1 MYNLRATLQDSDPAL
16 WPVLAQ
22 CWKVDTDY
30 LDRREMLGALR
41 EAMLD
46 SEHIERV
53 WQSLNDEQ
61 RGAMQTLLGAGG
73 KMTAPMFERLFGE
86 IRKLGAAL
94 IESEKPLENPAN
106 IAESLYYRGLIF
118 ETFEKTES
126 GMYKAIYVPTDLA
139 AKLPT
144 HQTAYSDLGGE
155 DGEDGELTI
164 EALEEVENVRQ
175 ADTSIV
181 DDMTTLLAYL
191 QLHSA
196 DIGEG
201 GLTVDDREDVIVHLL
216 VDDMERLN
224 FLLGV
229 GISADLIAVQEGVAH
244 PKRAEVR
251 RWLSGKRSEQVK
263 WLAEAW
269 RESTIYR
276 DLWHVSGLYP
286 EPVNWLYN
294 PAMGRGAILTFM
306 NEFVPKK
313 EWWSLDIFIST
324 VKEEDPDFQR
334 PDGNY
339 DNWYIRNE
347 AGDYLNGFESWDAV
361 EGALLE
367 FYLMGP
373 MHWLGLVDL
382 ADEAVRMTAYG
393 RAFLSGGQWPAPS
406 ESEEKVIVAHDG
418 TMLAS
423 RKVSRIDRFQL
434 ARFTTWGSPGTL
446 EGAKYAYKLD
456 ADGIRQASGQGINT
470 GHITAFV
477 KRMLGKEPVP
487 PMLVKLLEAWQK
499 GATSEVTFER
509 LLVLRT
515 TAPET
520 MDRIFDDPPLRR
532 YLGARLGPMACVV
545 RADEWEALRD
555 ALGENGIEVEVID

>member
-1 MYNLRATLQDSDPAL
+1 MYNLRATLQDSDSAL
-16 WPVLAQ
+16 LPVLAQ
-22 CWKVDTDY
+22 CWRVDTDY
-30 LDRREMLGALR
+30 LDRREMLDALR

-46 SEHIERV
+46 SERIERV
-53 WQSLNDEQ
+53 WQSLDDGQ

-86 IRKLGAAL
+86 IRKLGAAQ
-94 IESEKPLENPAN
+94 IERDKPLENPAS
-106 IAESLYYRGLIF
+106 IAEALYYRGLIF
-118 ETFEKTES
+118 ESFEKAES
-126 GMYKAIYVPTDLA
+126 GMHRVVYVPTDLA

-144 HQTAYSDLGGE
+144 HQTAYSDLGG
-155 DGEDGELTI
+155 DDAEDGELTI

-191 QLHSA
+191 QLHGV

-201 GLTVDDREDVIVHLL
+201 VLSDDDCEAVTAHLL
-216 VDDMERLN
+216 VDDAERLT
-224 FLLGV
+224 FLLGM
-229 GISADLIAVQEGVAH
+229 GISADLITVQDGVAH

-251 RWLSGKRSEQVK
+251 SWLSGKRSEQVK
-263 WLAEAW
+263 WMAEAW
-269 RESTIYR
+269 RENTIYR
-276 DLWHVSGLYP
+276 DLWHVPGLYP
-286 EPVNWLYN
+286 EPANWLYN
-294 PAMGRGAILTFM
+294 PAMGRSAILTFM
-306 NEFVPKK
+306 DEFVPKK
-313 EWWSLDIFIST
+313 EWWSLDIFIFT
-324 VKEEDPDFQR
+324 MKEEDPDFQR

-382 ADEAVRMTAYG
+382 ADEAVRLTAYG
-393 RAFLSGGQWPAPS
+393 RAFLSGGQWPTSS
-406 ESEEKVIVAHDG
+406 EPEEKVIVTHDG

-423 RKVSRIDRFQL
+423 RKVSRLDRFQL
-434 ARFTTWGSPGTL
+434 ARFTTWGAPGTL
-446 EGAKYAYKLD
+446 EGAKYSYKLD
-456 ADGIRQASGQGINT
+456 AEGIRQAAGQGINT

-477 KRMLGKEPVP
+477 KRMLGDEPMP
-487 PMLVKLLEAWQK
+487 PMLVKLLETWQK
-499 GATSEVTFER
+499 GATSTVTFER
-509 LLVLRT
+509 LMVLRT

-520 MDRIFDDPPLRR
+520 MDRIFDDPPFRR

-545 RADEWEALRD
+545 RVDEWEALRD
-555 ALGENGIEVEVID
+555 ALGENGIEVEVIE